1 MRKSYLNFSIPD
13 ITQREIDAVVT
24 TLKSGWLTSGK
35 KTQLFEENF
44 ADYTG
49 AKHAIALSSCT
60 AALFLSLIVEGIQAG
75 DEVIT
80 TPFTFISTANV
91 VHHLGAKPVFVD
103 IEPNTYNIDPEKIIL
118 AITSK
123 TKAII
128 PVHYSGQPCNMKRIM
143 KIAADHN
150 LRVIEDAAHAIGA
163 EYKGKK
169 VGGQGNLT
177 CFSLFPTKNIT
188 TGEGGVITLND
199 KEKAL
204 RLKKL
209 RLHGMSKDGWKRYD
223 QAESWYYE
231 IHEAG
236 YKFNLSDI
244 NAALGVI
251 QLGRIKEINQKRKDL
266 AEYYIQQLS
275 HIPGI
280 QTLSIPSNVKSSWHI
295 FPIWINSKELGLTR
309 NQLIKALW
317 KRKIGTSVHFIPLH
331 LQPFYQKEY
340 QYKKGDFPVAEKIFA
355 GIVSLPL
362 FPTMTN
368 KDIDDVINAI
378 QDAAK

>member
-1 MRKSYLNFSIPD
+1 MRKSYLKFSIPD
-13 ITQREIDAVVT
+13 ITQKEIDEVVT
-24 TLKSGWLTSGK
+24 TLKSGWLTTGK
-35 KTQLFEENF
+35 KTQLFEKNF

-49 AKHAIALSSCT
+49 AKYAIALSSGT

-80 TPFTFISTANV
+80 TPFTFVSTANV

-103 IEPNTYNIDPEKIIL
+103 IEPDTYNIDPEKIPL

-128 PVHYSGQPCNMKRIM
+128 PVHYSGQPCNMQRIM

-150 LRVIEDAAHAIGA
+150 LCVIEDAAHAIGA
-163 EYKGKK
+163 EYQGKK

-188 TGEGGVITLND
+188 TGEGGIITLND
-199 KEKAL
+199 KEKAI

-251 QLGRIKEINQKRKDL
+251 QLGRIKELNQKRKDL
-266 AEYYIQQLS
+266 ADYYIQQLS

-280 QTLSIPSNVKSSWHI
+280 QTLSIPSNVISSWHI
-295 FPIWINSKELGLTR
+295 FPVWIDSKELGLTR

-340 QYKKGDFPVAEKIFA
+340 QYKKGDFPITEKIFA

-362 FPTMTN
+362 FPKMTN

-378 QDAAK
+378 RDAVK

>member
-49 AKHAIALSSCT
+49 AKYAIALSSCT

-103 IEPNTYNIDPEKIIL
+103 IEPDTYNIDPEKIIL

-143 KIAADHN
+143 KIAADYN

-251 QLGRIKEINQKRKDL
+251 QLERIKELNQKRKDL
-266 AEYYIQQLS
+266 ADYYIQQLS

-280 QTLSIPSNVKSSWHI
+280 QTLNIPSNVNSSWHI

-309 NQLIKALW
+309 SQLIKALW
-317 KRKIGTSVHFIPLH
+317 KRKIGTSVHFMPLH
-331 LQPFYQKEY
+331 LQPFYQKKY
-340 QYKKGDFPVAEKIFA
+340 HYKKGDFPVAEKIFA

-362 FPTMTN
+362 FPKMTDN
-368 KDIDDVINAI
+368 DINDVINAI

>member
-1 MRKSYLNFSIPD
+1 MRKSYLKFSIPD
-13 ITQREIDAVVT
+13 ITQKEIDEVVA
-24 TLKSGWLTSGK
+24 TLKSGWLTTGK
-35 KTQLFEENF
+35 KTQLFEKNF

-49 AKHAIALSSCT
+49 AKYAIALSSCT

-80 TPFTFISTANV
+80 TPFTFVSTANV

-103 IEPNTYNIDPEKIIL
+103 IEPDTYNIDPEKISL

-128 PVHYSGQPCNMKRIM
+128 PVHYSGQPCNMQQIM

-163 EYKGKK
+163 EYQGKK

-188 TGEGGVITLND
+188 TGEGGLITLND
-199 KEKAL
+199 KEKAI

-280 QTLSIPSNVKSSWHI
+280 QTLSIPSN
-295 FPIWINSKELGLTR
+295 EDR
-309 NQLIKALW
+309 NQRAFYSTPSAALLSE
-317 KRKIGTSVHFIPLH
+317 RISI
-331 LQPFYQKEY
+331 
-340 QYKKGDFPVAEKIFA
+340 
-355 GIVSLPL
+355 
-362 FPTMTN
+362 
-368 KDIDDVINAI
+368 
-378 QDAAK
+378 